1 MAAVTA
7 DAFLDGRITIKQH
20 RSGYRFS
27 IDAVIL
33 AAHARPRAGEAVVDL
48 GTGCGVIPLILAH
61 RNPDIRICGIE
72 VQKELAEIAQW
83 NVNDNNMAD
92 RIVIRQQD
100 IKRLT
105 PGMVAGPV
113 DLVVSNPPYRLT
125 HSGRLNPDRQKAVA
139 RHEISVT
146 LADVVESANRILRTS
161 GRFIT
166 IYPAERLTDVIS
178 QMRTSRIEP
187 KKLRTIHS
195 GRSIGAKLILVEG
208 VKAVNPGMKILPPL
222 FIYTR
227 QGGYSREVQK
237 MFLH

>member
-1 MAAVTA
+1 MTTVTA
-7 DAFLDGRITIKQH
+7 DALFNGRMTIKQH

-33 AAHARPRAGEAVVDL
+33 AAHACPRGGEAVVDL
-48 GTGCGVIPLILAH
+48 GTGCGVIPLILAY

-72 VQKELAEIAQW
+72 VQKELAEIAQG

-92 RIVIRQQD
+92 RIAIHRQD
-100 IKRLT
+100 IKLLT
-105 PGMVAGPV
+105 HGMVAGPV
-113 DLVVSNPPYRLT
+113 DLVVSNPPYRRP

-146 LADVVESANRILRTS
+146 LADVVESASRILKTS

-187 KKLRTIHS
+187 KKMHTIHS

-237 MFLH
+237 MFLP

>member
-1 MAAVTA
+1 MTTVTA
-7 DAFLDGRITIKQH
+7 DAFFNGRITIKQH
-20 RSGYRFS
+20 RAGYRFS

-33 AAHARPRAGEAVVDL
+33 AAHACPRAGETVVDL
-48 GTGCGVIPLILAH
+48 GTGCGVIPLILAY

-72 VQKELAEIAQW
+72 VQKELAEIAQR
-83 NVNDNNMAD
+83 NVNDNNMSD

-100 IKRLT
+100 IKLLT

-113 DLVVSNPPYRLT
+113 DLVVSNPPYRRPY
-125 HSGRLNPDRQKAVA
+125 SGRLNPDQQKAVA

-146 LADVVESANRILRTS
+146 LADVVESARCILKTS

-195 GRSIGAKLILVEG
+195 GRSIGARLILVEG

-237 MFLH
+237 MFLP

>member
-1 MAAVTA
+1 MTTVTA
-7 DAFLDGRITIKQH
+7 DAFFNGGITIRQH

-33 AAHARPRAGEAVVDL
+33 AAHACPRAGEAVVDL
-48 GTGCGVIPLILAH
+48 GSGCGVIPLILAY
-61 RNPDIRICGIE
+61 RNPDIRIYGIE
-72 VQKELAEIAQW
+72 VQRELAEIARR
-83 NVNDNNMAD
+83 NVSDNDMAA

-100 IKRLT
+100 MKLLT
-105 PGMVAGPV
+105 AGMVAGPV
-113 DLVVSNPPYRLT
+113 DLVVSNPPYRCP
-125 HSGRLNPDRQKAVA
+125 HSGRLNPDWQKAVA
-139 RHEISVT
+139 RHEISVA
-146 LADVVESANRILRTS
+146 LADVVESARRILKTS

-166 IYPAERLTDVIS
+166 IYPAERMADVIL

-195 GRSIGAKLILVEG
+195 DRASGAKLVLVEG

-227 QGGYSREVQK
+227 RGVYSREVQK
-237 MFLH
+237 MFLP

>member
-1 MAAVTA
+1 MTTVTA
-7 DAFLDGRITIKQH
+7 DAFFNGRITIKQH
-20 RSGYRFS
+20 RAGYRFS

-33 AAHARPRAGEAVVDL
+33 AAHACPHAGEAVVDL
-48 GTGCGVIPLILAH
+48 GTGCGVIPLILAY

-72 VQKELAEIAQW
+72 VQKGLAEIARR
-83 NVNDNNMAD
+83 NVSDNNMAD
-92 RIVIRQQD
+92 RVVMLQQD
-100 IKRLT
+100 IKLLT
-105 PGMVAGPV
+105 AGMVDGPV
-113 DLVVSNPPYRLT
+113 DLVVSNPPYRRT
-125 HSGRLNPDRQKAVA
+125 HSGRLNPNQQKAVA
-139 RHEISVT
+139 RHEIRVT
-146 LADVVESANRILRTS
+146 LADVVESARRILKTS

-195 GRSIGAKLILVEG
+195 GRSIGAKLVLVEG

-222 FIYTR
+222 FIYNR

-237 MFLH
+237 MFLP